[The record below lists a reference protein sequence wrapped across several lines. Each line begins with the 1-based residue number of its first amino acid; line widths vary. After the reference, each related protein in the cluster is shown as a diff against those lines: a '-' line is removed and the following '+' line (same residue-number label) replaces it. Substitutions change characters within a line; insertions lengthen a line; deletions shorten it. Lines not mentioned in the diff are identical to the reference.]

1 MSFRETGVNCVGKPL
16 LNANLKNSRKG
27 WMHMRI
33 PTRQECYHIMYSMK
47 MMDHIVAHSLQV
59 CRIAMFL
66 ADSFE
71 ADLNPDLVEA
81 AALLH
86 DITKTRSIET
96 HENHAQ
102 TGKQLLISLNYPEVG
117 SIVGQHV
124 LLDKYFSSDN
134 PTEADVVNYADKRV
148 IHDKVATL
156 TQRMSYIMERY
167 GIEPKRRV
175 YIQMLWEKTED
186 LEEHLFRFCSFSP
199 TDMEDLLGPDN
210 CSSEFSD
217 YSRINSVGVTSAR

>member
-1 MSFRETGVNCVGKPL
+1 MCGDTPPDVNL
-16 LNANLKNSRKG
+16 RNSRKG
-27 WMHMRI
+27 WVHMRI
-33 PTRQECYHIMYSMK
+33 PTRQECYHIMYDMK
-47 MMDHIVAHSLQV
+47 MMDHIVVHSLQV

-66 ADSFE
+66 TDSLE
-71 ADLNPDLVEA
+71 DLNSDLVQA

-102 TGKQLLISLNYPEVG
+102 TGKHFLVSLNYPEVG

-124 LLDKYFSSDN
+124 LLDKYFVSES

-148 IHDKVATL
+148 VHDKVASL

-167 GIEPKRRV
+167 GIEPKRRE
-175 YIQMLWEKTED
+175 YIQMLWEKTEA
-186 LEEHLFRFCSFSP
+186 LEERLFRFCSFSP
-199 TDMEDLLGPDN
+199 ADLETLLGPDN

-217 YSRINSVGVTSAR
+217 YSRINSECRFPA

>member
-1 MSFRETGVNCVGKPL
+1 METPPPD
-16 LNANLKNSRKG
+16 ANLKNSRKE
-27 WMHMRI
+27 WVHMRI
-33 PTRQECYHIMYSMK
+33 PTRQECYHVMYDMK

-66 ADSFE
+66 TDSL
-71 ADLNPDLVEA
+71 DVGLNPDLVQA

-102 TGKQLLISLNYPEVG
+102 TGKQFLVSLNYPEVG

-124 LLDKYFSSDN
+124 LLDKYFASNS

-148 IHDKVATL
+148 IHDKVASL
-156 TQRMSYIMERY
+156 TQRMSYIMKRY
-167 GIEPKRRV
+167 GIEPKRRE
-175 YIQMLWEKTED
+175 YIQMLREKTEC
-186 LEEHLFRFCSFSP
+186 LEERLFRFCSFSP
-199 TDMEDLLGPDN
+199 VDLEIFLGPDN

-217 YSRINSVGVTSAR
+217 YSKINSD